1 MKQFVIFGMGKFG
14 KSIAT
19 SLYNMGHEVL
29 AVDKDQER
37 VQDISDKVTYAVQI
51 DAADENTL
59 KAIGVR
65 NFDVAVVAIGQD
77 IQSSILITLLCKEA
91 GVKYVLAKAQ
101 NELHSKL
108 LYKIGADKVVFPE
121 RDMGMRVAYSLVSTN
136 ILDYIQLT
144 PGYQLIELAAI
155 DAWENRSLKDLDIRA
170 KYGVSVLAI
179 KQGDKIN
186 ISPSG
191 GDVIRRGDILVVLG
205 STQDIERFQ
214 EKSNAR

>member
-14 KSIAT
+14 ESIAT

-37 VQDISDKVTYAVQI
+37 VQDISDKVTHAVQI
-51 DAADENTL
+51 DATDENTL
-59 KAIGVR
+59 KAIGYR

-121 RDMGMRVAYSLVSTN
+121 RDMGC
-136 ILDYIQLT
+136 
-144 PGYQLIELAAI
+144 EWHK
-155 DAWENRSLKDLDIRA
+155 AWYPPIYWTTFS
-170 KYGVSVLAI
+170 
-179 KQGDKIN
+179 
-186 ISPSG
+186 
-191 GDVIRRGDILVVLG
+191 
-205 STQDIERFQ
+205 
-214 EKSNAR
+214 